1 MECGGLPPLSGREL
15 APAEASFGEERRRQA
30 TVLHMS
36 KIALEA
42 SLAKRFSAG
51 GFSLD
56 VTLRCE
62 PGVTVLFGASG
73 AGKTLTLNLLAGL
86 TAPDRGR
93 VLLGDELLCDA
104 HRNLHVPPRRR
115 GIGYVFQS
123 ETLFPHMT
131 VAENMVFPLA
141 KVPPLERRRRV
152 NHLLEV
158 FRISGLAGRMPREL
172 SGGERQRVTL
182 ARALAADPRL
192 LLLDEPARGL
202 DYELRHDLYAVLRQ
216 VREQYPI
223 PIVVVTHDLPEA
235 FLLAGN
241 MYIYQQGRVAQ
252 EGAPDAVYA
261 APRTAQVARLLG
273 YTNIFEGVIEHLDPA
288 AGVSH
293 LRCAGLLL
301 TAGYL
306 PGRLRGDRVGFC
318 IPAAAVKP
326 GGGEGNRLRGER
338 THQILSPSTARLFFR
353 LENSPLELECE
364 VPRESA
370 GAAGSQ
376 SALIVPPSSIHVFPA
391 PSGNRE

>member
-1 MECGGLPPLSGREL
+1 MKL
-15 APAEASFGEERRRQA
+15 
-30 TVLHMS
+30 
-36 KIALEA
+36 ALEA
-42 SLAKRFSAG
+42 TLGKQFSAD

-93 VLLGDELLCDA
+93 VMLGDELLFDA
-104 HRNLHVPPRRR
+104 QRNLHVPPRAR

-131 VAENMVFPLA
+131 VAENMIFPLA
-141 KVPPLERRRRV
+141 KVPPLERRRRL

-158 FRISGLAGRMPREL
+158 FRISDLAGRLPREL

-223 PIVVVTHDLPEA
+223 PIVVVTHDLAEA
-235 FLLAGN
+235 FLLAGR
-241 MYIYQQGRVAQ
+241 MYIYRLGRVEQ

-261 APRTAQVARLLG
+261 APRSPQVAQLLG
-273 YTNIFEGVIEHLDPA
+273 ITNIFEATVEDLDPA
-288 AGVSH
+288 AGTSQ
-293 LRCAGLLL
+293 LRCQGLLL

-318 IPAAAVKP
+318 VPASHVHL
-326 GGGEGNRLRGER
+326 GEGSLRGQL
-338 THQILSPSTARLFFR
+338 TNQILSPSTARLFFR
-353 LENSPLELECE
+353 LEDTTLDLECE
-364 VPRESA
+364 VPRSRAVDLSIGRRYALQIPSA
-370 GAAGSQ
+370 A
-376 SALIVPPSSIHVFPA
+376 IHVFPVA
-391 PSGNRE
+391 